1 MLTDLVIQYGYVMV
15 VAGVIVEGD
24 ATLVTA
30 SILAHRGYMKLG
42 LRASTELTRK
52 FVDAAGIGFA
62 LGSKTGF
69 AVADVDNKIPGMA
82 RRVPE
87 FRPERLPFVR
97 IRGARQ

>member
-1 MLTDLVIQYGYVMV
+1 LRCAGSQYRWRHLLLICWHACADG
-15 VAGVIVEGD
+15 
-24 ATLVTA
+24 
-30 SILAHRGYMKLG
+30 
-42 LRASTELTRK
+42 RASTELTRR
-52 FVDAAGIGFA
+52 FANAAGIGFV

-87 FRPERLPFVR
+87 FRRERLPFVR